1 MSDLTLDNF
10 LQLTVA
16 GVVSGSAYALLGVA
30 FGLILSV
37 TGRFHFA
44 FTFTYT
50 ISAYIAA
57 QVGESWGLPFWLSLL
72 LGAVVGAVFGVLF
85 ERCVYRPLALRSGA
99 QALLVIFVASLGL
112 AIIGRNLI
120 GLLWIDSA
128 SKQISGFANVGYNI
142 GPSTV
147 TKLGLVQVVV
157 CWLLVIGLGTV
168 LSYTSFGRVVRA
180 VRVNPEMSLVVGV
193 DPRTVYLAVFA
204 IGSFFG
210 GVAAVL
216 NATQT
221 AAQPDMGFNPLFYA
235 FVVAFLAG
243 LGRHP
248 LVIGLVGLG
257 LGLVESWSALFMSTQ
272 WSSLVV
278 FGILFGYVALRP
290 VDLRSLFGRSATP
303 PHTPAHIPAQTTPH
317 TSEQVSETTT
327 STAGG

>member
-50 ISAYIAA
+50 ISAYLAS
-57 QVGESWGLPFWLSLL
+57 QVGESYGLPFWLSLL
-72 LGAVVGAVFGVLF
+72 VGALAGAVFGVLF
-85 ERCVYRPLALRSGA
+85 ERIVYRPLAEKSGVY
-99 QALLVIFVASLGL
+99 ALLVIFVASLGL

-120 GLLWIDSA
+120 GLIWIDSA
-128 SKQISGFANVGYNI
+128 SKQITGFTNAGYNI
-142 GPSTV
+142 GPTTL
-147 TKLGLVQVVV
+147 TKLGIIQVVV
-157 CWLLVIGLGTV
+157 SWALILGLGGV
-168 LSYTSFGRVVRA
+168 LTYSGLGRIVRA

-204 IGSFFG
+204 IGSFMG

-216 NATQT
+216 TATQT

-248 LVIGLVGLG
+248 VVVGLVGLL

-272 WSSLVV
+272 WASLVV
-278 FGILFGYVALRP
+278 FGILFVFVALRP
-290 VDLRSLFGRSATP
+290 VQLRGLLRRP
-303 PHTPAHIPAQTTPH
+303 TPA
-317 TSEQVSETTT
+317 
-327 STAGG
+327 TA

>member
-1 MSDLTLDNF
+1 MSSLTLDNF

-50 ISAYIAA
+50 ISAYVAA
-57 QVGESWGLPFWLSLL
+57 DVGARWGLPFWLALL
-72 LGAVVGAVFGVLF
+72 LGALVGAVFGVAI
-85 ERCVYRPLALRSGA
+85 ERFVYRPLAVKSGVY
-99 QALLVIFVASLGL
+99 ALLVIFVASLGL
-112 AIIGRNLI
+112 AIIGRNAIALV
-120 GLLWIDSA
+120 WINSA
-128 SKQISGFANVGYNI
+128 SEQISGFSNVGYNI
-142 GPSTV
+142 GPVTV
-147 TKLGLVQVVV
+147 TKLGIIQVVV
-157 CWLLVIGLGTV
+157 ASVLVVGLGAV
-168 LSYTSFGRVVRA
+168 LSYTGFGRVVRA

-204 IGSFFG
+204 IGSFLG

-248 LVIGLVGLG
+248 LVVGLVGLI
-257 LGLVESWSALFMSTQ
+257 LGLVENWSALFMSTQ

-278 FGILFGYVALRP
+278 FAILFVYVALRP
-290 VDLRSLFGRSATP
+290 VKFRGTLQRLRPAT
-303 PHTPAHIPAQTTPH
+303 A
-317 TSEQVSETTT
+317 
-327 STAGG
+327 